1 MNKPH
6 LVVLL
11 LLLFCSS
18 IYAQKTL
25 PVIASTDKSKVL
37 LGEQFDLVV
46 GARLISSAN
55 TKLAKIGP
63 LRTTNS
69 LRCWL

>member
-11 LLLFCSS
+11 LLLFCNS

-37 LGEQFDLVV
+37 LGEQFDLVFLYFN
-46 GARLISSAN
+46 LIFNFREVKNA
-55 TKLAKIGP
+55 G
-63 LRTTNS
+63 
-69 LRCWL
+69 